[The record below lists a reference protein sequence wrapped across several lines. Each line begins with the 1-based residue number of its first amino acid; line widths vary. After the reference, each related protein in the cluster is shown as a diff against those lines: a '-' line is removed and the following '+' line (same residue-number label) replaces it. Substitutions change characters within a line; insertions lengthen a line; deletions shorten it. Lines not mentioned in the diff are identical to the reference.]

1 MIQNYL
7 HGVTRT
13 SLKVTAKHG
22 SRMKNSLQPDKTLSF
37 MESSVGDLPLQ
48 FVKRVKSSLVHIN
61 ETFINPSG
69 PKLNFKYLQNPSS
82 LQIRIIF
89 LVAM

>member
-48 FVKRVKSSLVHIN
+48 FVKRVKSS
-61 ETFINPSG
+61 
-69 PKLNFKYLQNPSS
+69 
-82 LQIRIIF
+82 
-89 LVAM
+89 

>member
-61 ETFINPSG
+61 ETFI
-69 PKLNFKYLQNPSS
+69 KCAMLNLGYSRQTKTY
-82 LQIRIIF
+82 I
-89 LVAM
+89 A